1 MFHHRLGSPG
11 PEMED
16 PMAVLTEVVMYRARP
31 GAAAETVVTVSDA
44 TGPVIIGRYGI
55 DTVPQPAPKAAA
67 CPFSMASR
75 RSS

>member
-1 MFHHRLGSPG
+1 
-11 PEMED
+11 MED
-16 PMAVLTEVVMYRARP
+16 LMAVLTEVVMYRARP

-44 TGPVIIGRYGI
+44 SGPVIVGLYGI
-55 DTVPQPAPKAAA
+55 DTVPPPAPKAAA

>member
-1 MFHHRLGSPG
+1 
-11 PEMED
+11 MED

-31 GAAAETVVTVSDA
+31 GAPAETVVTVSDA

-55 DTVPQPAPKAAA
+55 DTVPPVPPKAVA
-67 CPFSMASR
+67 CPIAMASR

>member
-1 MFHHRLGSPG
+1 
-11 PEMED
+11 
-16 PMAVLTEVVMYRARP
+16 MAVLTEVVMYRARP

-55 DTVPQPAPKAAA
+55 DTVPSPAPKATV
-67 CPFSMASR
+67 CPVSTASR